1 MYEIE
6 TTGEFDAWLDGIS
19 DIMTHTVIAKRIRTM
34 SLGTLGKVRPLDNGL
49 FEAKINYGPGFRL
62 YFVNRGQRI
71 IVLLCGGDKSTQ
83 ARDIK
88 QARKL
93 AKEI

>member
-6 TTGEFDAWLDGIS
+6 TTGEFDAWLDSIS

-34 SLGTLGKVRPLDNGL
+34 SLGTLGKVRPLNNGL
-49 FEAKINYGPGFRL
+49 FEAKIKYGPGFRL
-62 YFVNRGQRI
+62 YFVNRGKRI

>member
-19 DIMTHTVIAKRIRTM
+19 DIMTHTVIAKRIRNM

-49 FEAKINYGPGFRL
+49 FEAKIKYGPGFRL

>member
-34 SLGTLGKVRPLDNGL
+34 SLGTLGKVR
-49 FEAKINYGPGFRL
+49 
-62 YFVNRGQRI
+62 
-71 IVLLCGGDKSTQ
+71 VLG
-83 ARDIK
+83 
-88 QARKL
+88 
-93 AKEI
+93 

>member
-6 TTGEFDAWLDGIS
+6 TTGEFDAWLGGIS

-34 SLGTLGKVRPLDNGL
+34 SLGTLGKVRSLDNGL
-49 FEAKINYGPGFRL
+49 FEAKIDYGPGFRL